1 MSVVETARE
10 SAWETARESAR
21 ESDRP
26 SLDVDPGLRIAAT
39 ESVVQHI
46 RVGLLGYGRVGQAVG
61 ALASD
66 AHATLESAGLEL
78 HLVGALVRDRGKS
91 RGGPPVPLWTSA
103 ADLFATRFE
112 VLIDVM
118 GGEHPAYEFVR
129 RAIELGA
136 HVVTANKTL
145 VALRGRELA
154 ALARRRGVVFA
165 YDAAVLAGVPFLGAL
180 ARRPLIAS
188 PHRITGIINGTSHFI
203 ACELERG
210 GSQASALAEAIVR
223 GYAEPDSSADLGGR
237 DAAEKLTILLH
248 LVGCRDVA
256 VSDLTTRSLEVVTAA
271 DVLGARAL
279 GGVIKPAAIASLDA
293 ANPGAWVG
301 PVFVDR
307 AHAFARLQGVTN
319 AIEFAG
325 PIGDPVTFAGPGA
338 GPAITAATILDDVAE
353 ACAGSDRAHASG
365 WRTRPAPAT
374 ALRQPPAGR
383 WFLRVAGAQTSLSE
397 FAEQLAASR
406 LPALGLVE
414 CGRALVARTAHAP
427 WSVLV
432 PVVESLRSAGHDV
445 LALPV
450 VQAPGAGPL

>member
-1 MSVVETARE
+1 
-10 SAWETARESAR
+10 
-21 ESDRP
+21 
-26 SLDVDPGLRIAAT
+26 
-39 ESVVQHI
+39 
-46 RVGLLGYGRVGQAVG
+46 
-61 ALASD
+61 
-66 AHATLESAGLEL
+66 
-78 HLVGALVRDRGKS
+78 
-91 RGGPPVPLWTSA
+91 
-103 ADLFATRFE
+103 
-112 VLIDVM
+112 M
-118 GGEHPAYEFVR
+118 GGEHPAFEFVR
-129 RAIELGA
+129 HAIDRGV

-145 VALRGRELA
+145 VALRGRELTA
-154 ALARRRGVVFA
+154 HARRRGVVFA

-188 PHRITGIINGTSHFI
+188 PHRITGVINGTSHFI

-210 GSQASALAEAIVR
+210 GSQASALSEAIAR
-223 GYAEPDSSADLGGR
+223 GYAEPDSAADLGGR

-248 LVGCRDVA
+248 LVGCRDLR
-256 VSDLTTRSLEVVTAA
+256 VSDLTTCSLEVVTAA

-293 ANPGAWVG
+293 TNPGAWVG

-353 ACAGSDRAHASG
+353 ACAGTDRTAANG
-365 WRTRPAPAT
+365 WRTPPVT
-374 ALRQPPAGR
+374 AASLRQPPAGR
-383 WFLRVAGAQTSLSE
+383 WFLRVAGAGTSVGD
-397 FAEQLAASR
+397 FAEQLAAAR

-414 CGRALVARTAHAP
+414 CGRALVARTANAP
-427 WSVLV
+427 WSAVSS
-432 PVVESLRSAGHDV
+432 VVESLRATGHDV

-450 VQAPGAGPL
+450 VDRPAG